1 MGGRGDGATFAFVAR
16 LRQALLGE
24 WRDTLM
30 LGVPGGL
37 YLLQNNIIFV
47 ALTHLDAATYQ
58 VTYQLKILTTAV
70 FSVAMLGKRLE
81 RRQWLALG
89 LLFVG
94 VALVQLPTVGEGA
107 PAEPE
112 RERNV
117 AVGLAAVLAACL
129 AVGVKVI

>member
-70 FSVAMLGKRLE
+70 LSVLILGK
-81 RRQWLALG
+81 ALT
-89 LLFVG
+89 
-94 VALVQLPTVGEGA
+94 ATRPTT
-107 PAEPE
+107 PYP
-112 RERNV
+112 
-117 AVGLAAVLAACL
+117 
-129 AVGVKVI
+129 I